1 MYKNKKI
8 LAIIPARGGSKG
20 IKNKNIVKVNG
31 IPLIGYTINAAKK
44 SKYIDKIIV
53 STDSL
58 KIKKV
63 VEKLDINVPF
73 LRPENISGDSSKSV
87 DAIIN
92 VIENL
97 KIKGDTYDYIVFLQ
111 PTSPLRKTSNIDEA
125 IEMLIDSN
133 YNSLVSISK
142 TIENPILFRTFD
154 NKYALKP
161 LLNSRSDIRRQE
173 FKDYYKVNG
182 AIYINKWDQIN
193 NSTSLNDNEVG
204 YVMDQ
209 SDSIDIDTHEDLTR
223 FRKII
228 LTQKNPKL

>member
-31 IPLIGYTINAAKK
+31 IPLIGYTINATKK

-73 LRPENISGDSSKSV
+73 LRPENISRDSSKSV
-87 DAIIN
+87 DVIIN

-111 PTSPLRKTSNIDEA
+111 PTSPLRKTTNIDEA
-125 IEMLIDSN
+125 IKMLVDSN

-154 NKYALKP
+154 NKYVLKS
-161 LLNSRSDIRRQE
+161 LLNLRSDIRRQE

-228 LTQKNPKL
+228 LTQKKS